1 MRVSIS
7 EREIRVDSR
16 DSWSYKTIFIRTNSF
31 NSWSGITFFPQPEK
45 NNNDMSQQE
54 LTSYRL
60 SSLQEPTDDMLHAI
74 MEQVAES
81 ARRSTA
87 KFQAELHR
95 RFEQIRLSGKS

>member
-1 MRVSIS
+1 MYSRYQIATKKDLQALPLMTLKYVS
-7 EREIRVDSR
+7 
-16 DSWSYKTIFIRTNSF
+16 N
-31 NSWSGITFFPQPEK
+31 
-45 NNNDMSQQE
+45 MSQQE

-60 SSLQEPTDDMLHAI
+60 SSLQDPTDDMLHAI

-95 RFEQIRLSGKS
+95 RFELIRTSNNF

>member
-1 MRVSIS
+1 MIN
-7 EREIRVDSR
+7 IGGGYIFHPT
-16 DSWSYKTIFIRTNSF
+16 SYIAYLPSNKQYN
-31 NSWSGITFFPQPEK
+31 
-45 NNNDMSQQE
+45 MSQQE

-60 SSLQEPTDDMLHAI
+60 SSLQEPTDEMLHAI

-95 RFEQIRLSGKS
+95 RFELIRASSKS

>member
-1 MRVSIS
+1 MGL
-7 EREIRVDSR
+7 
-16 DSWSYKTIFIRTNSF
+16 N
-31 NSWSGITFFPQPEK
+31 FFPHPEK
-45 NNNDMSQQE
+45 KTYDMSQQE

-95 RFEQIRLSGKS
+95 RFEMIRVSSK

>member
-1 MRVSIS
+1 
-7 EREIRVDSR
+7 
-16 DSWSYKTIFIRTNSF
+16 
-31 NSWSGITFFPQPEK
+31 
-45 NNNDMSQQE
+45 MSQQE

-95 RFEQIRLSGKS
+95 RFEQIRLSGKL

>member
-1 MRVSIS
+1 MHKSDKILKILFYVK
-7 EREIRVDSR
+7 ER
-16 DSWSYKTIFIRTNSF
+16 N
-31 NSWSGITFFPQPEK
+31 
-45 NNNDMSQQE
+45 MSQQE

-60 SSLQEPTDDMLHAI
+60 SSLEDPTDDMLYAI

-81 ARRSTA
+81 AKRSTA

>member
-1 MRVSIS
+1 
-7 EREIRVDSR
+7 
-16 DSWSYKTIFIRTNSF
+16 
-31 NSWSGITFFPQPEK
+31 
-45 NNNDMSQQE
+45 MSQQE

-87 KFQAELHR
+87 KFQDELHR
-95 RFEQIRLSGKS
+95 RFELIRTQSKS

>member
-1 MRVSIS
+1 MGR
-7 EREIRVDSR
+7 
-16 DSWSYKTIFIRTNSF
+16 
-31 NSWSGITFFPQPEK
+31 PEKK

-95 RFEQIRLSGKS
+95 RFEMIRTSSK

>member
-1 MRVSIS
+1 MKSPDPRFPRQMIS
-7 EREIRVDSR
+7 
-16 DSWSYKTIFIRTNSF
+16 
-31 NSWSGITFFPQPEK
+31 
-45 NNNDMSQQE
+45 MSQQE

-81 ARRSTA
+81 ARRSTV

-95 RFEQIRLSGKS
+95 RFELIRNSSKQ